1 MSDMTLQS
9 YIQDKKYLFWYV
21 SDTTSLSDESIIEA
35 IIKYGT
41 WQDIK
46 NLIKIQESTI
56 KKQYLSIIRKPR
68 CNLNQREMCFMNKL
82 LEHV

>member
-1 MSDMTLQS
+1 MTLQS

-56 KKQYLSIIRKPR
+56 KKQYLSIIQKPR
-68 CNLNQREMCFMNKL
+68 CNLNQREIHFMNKV